1 MQRYQRYDA
10 VFFDLYGTLVDI
22 RTDESSDAA
31 WEALRKALTAQ
42 CGVSYPD
49 TESLRSRFGELATL
63 IRAASFARHG
73 EWAEPDLLPVYRGL
87 AHDSGD
93 DQGARALAWSF
104 RRASTSL
111 LRLYPGASEL
121 LARLRAAG
129 LRIVLVSNAQSCY
142 TRPELDLLGL
152 AAAFDRIV
160 ISSEAGVRKPSPEL
174 FRRALEAGQLDP
186 SRVVMVGNDER
197 ADVLGARAAGMD
209 GVYLRTAISPPDDPA
224 VSAHAVCSL
233 AGPDYASL
241 MRYLGIPAGL
251 RAGSAAEGRPAGL
264 SGGLTEG
271 AADGAAERPTVESSE
286 E

>member
-1 MQRYQRYDA
+1 MMQRYDA

-31 WEALRKALTAQ
+31 WEALREALTAQ
-42 CGVSYPD
+42 CGASYPD
-49 TESLRSRFGELATL
+49 NESLRSRFDALAAP
-63 IRAASFARHG
+63 ICAAAVARHG

-93 DQGARALAWSF
+93 DQVARALAWTF

-121 LARLRAAG
+121 LARLRTAG

-152 AAAFDRIV
+152 TATFDLIV

-174 FRRALEAGQLDP
+174 FRRALEAEQLAP
-186 SRVVMVGNDER
+186 SRVVMIGNDER
-197 ADVLGARAAGMD
+197 ADILGARAAGID
-209 GVYLRTAISPPDDPA
+209 GIYLRTAISPSDDPA
-224 VSAHAVCSL
+224 ASAHAVCSL

-241 MRYLGIPAGL
+241 MRYLGIPADL
-251 RAGSAAEGRPAGL
+251 RAGRTVEGQSAGL
-264 SGGLTEG
+264 PGGLP
-271 AADGAAERPTVESSE
+271 DGAAEKATEKTTAECSE
-286 E
+286 D

>member
-31 WEALRKALTAQ
+31 WEALSEALTTQ

-49 TESLRSRFGELATL
+49 TESLRSRFDELAAP
-63 IRAASFARHG
+63 IRAAVVARHG

-93 DQGARALAWSF
+93 GQVARVLAWTF

-111 LRLYPGASEL
+111 LRLYPGAQAM
-121 LARLRAAG
+121 LARLRTAG

-152 AAAFDRIV
+152 ITAFDRIV

-224 VSAHAVCSL
+224 ASAHAVCSL

-251 RAGSAAEGRPAGL
+251 RAGRAAEGRPAGL
-264 SGGLTEG
+264 SGGLT
-271 AADGAAERPTVESSE
+271 DGAAERPTVESSE

>member
-1 MQRYQRYDA
+1 M
-10 VFFDLYGTLVDI
+10 
-22 RTDESSDAA
+22 
-31 WEALRKALTAQ
+31 
-42 CGVSYPD
+42 
-49 TESLRSRFGELATL
+49 
-63 IRAASFARHG
+63 
-73 EWAEPDLLPVYRGL
+73 
-87 AHDSGD
+87 
-93 DQGARALAWSF
+93 
-104 RRASTSL
+104 
-111 LRLYPGASEL
+111 
-121 LARLRAAG
+121 LARLRTAG

-174 FRRALEAGQLDP
+174 FHRALEAERLDP

-209 GVYLRTAISPPDDPA
+209 GVYLRTAISPLDDPA
-224 VSAHAVCSL
+224 ASAHAVCSL

-251 RAGSAAEGRPAGL
+251 RAGNAAEGRPAGL
-264 SGGLTEG
+264 SGGLT
-271 AADGAAERPTVESSE
+271 DGAAERPTVESSE

>member
-1 MQRYQRYDA
+1 MQRYDA

-31 WEALRKALTAQ
+31 WEALREALTAQ
-42 CGVSYPD
+42 CGASYPD
-49 TESLRSRFGELATL
+49 NESLRSRFDALAAP
-63 IRAASFARHG
+63 ICAAAVARHG

-93 DQGARALAWSF
+93 DQVARALAWTF

-121 LARLRAAG
+121 LARLRTAG

-152 AAAFDRIV
+152 TATFDLIV

-174 FRRALEAGQLDP
+174 FRRALEAEQLAP
-186 SRVVMVGNDER
+186 SRVVMIGNDER
-197 ADVLGARAAGMD
+197 ADILGARAAGID
-209 GVYLRTAISPPDDPA
+209 GIYLRTAISPSDDPA
-224 VSAHAVCSL
+224 ASAHAVCSL

-241 MRYLGIPAGL
+241 MRYLGIPADL
-251 RAGSAAEGRPAGL
+251 RAGRTVEGQSAGL
-264 SGGLTEG
+264 PGGLP
-271 AADGAAERPTVESSE
+271 DGAAEKATEKTTAECSE
-286 E
+286 D